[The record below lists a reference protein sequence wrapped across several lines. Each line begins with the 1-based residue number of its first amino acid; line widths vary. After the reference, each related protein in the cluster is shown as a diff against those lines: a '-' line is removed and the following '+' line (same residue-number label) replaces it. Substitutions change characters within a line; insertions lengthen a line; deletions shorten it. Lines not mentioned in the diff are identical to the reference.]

1 MTPTTAFDVSTLR
14 WVGKEIDKSLG
25 EARAALE
32 EYAEGSREP
41 DLVETCIDRLRT
53 VRGTLLMIELH
64 GAAMFAEEL
73 DAVARNLR
81 ESRGE
86 RTNQACEALMSGLV
100 ALPDYLAG
108 LQEGRADVPA
118 TLLPLMN
125 DLRAVRDAPLLSET
139 SLFAPGLER
148 LLDADDEDH
157 VPGDGELAAEIS
169 SHRRDFHLGLLGWF
183 RGDEAALEKLESAIR
198 GFQAHASATRV
209 SRLFEAAAAVVEGVR
224 AGVIEGSVA
233 VKRLIGS
240 LDRVLKRIDTA
251 GEPDIAADYPFDLV
265 KNLLYYVSAATA
277 PGTPRI
283 EKLKHRYRLVDSAE
297 AEAESLQDV
306 SLFGLS
312 SDTYETV
319 RTLLLGEIT
328 SIKDRLDVALHAE
341 PRDPA
346 ALQPVVPQLYKISD
360 TLGMVGMGSL
370 RQRLLQ
376 QAETLE
382 RGLSGNGMPETAELM
397 ALASD
402 LVFAESS
409 IQGGL
414 NKGYPEEADDGL
426 DLQTLPAGELARYR
440 GVVLEEIA
448 NEFAAIK
455 NAVAAFVA
463 EPHRLDVIEEVP
475 HHLDL
480 AGGALRVVEFDDA
493 ATVTE
498 KVATVVEALKAGQLD
513 TADAARVEALADA
526 IAGIE
531 YYVELKVLAD
541 PAADGALDYAARALT
556 RVMPAGDVVE
566 TEGDEGMDH
575 LELPSGFE
583 LPDLDVVPVE
593 GGSPQVE
600 AAEEQAPEEDVAA
613 EEPGDEG
620 VVAEPTPA
628 APPPAPKIASEDVD
642 DEIHEIFVEE
652 AREQLDNIRQA
663 YSNWRIDNEN
673 RDELATLRRGFHT
686 LKGSGRMVGAE
697 NIGEFAWSV
706 ENLLN
711 RVIDGTVAPSG
722 EIMGLLDEVLENLP
736 ELVEAHEARRAAAVD
751 TLPLEARAFTLAGA
765 PLPERVTAAPEPAVA
780 GVPEPE
786 SELEHEV
793 AVEPE
798 PVDTTEPESMSQPEE
813 EVFAAPPEILEPSA
827 IELDPVLADIFLGES
842 RTHVNS
848 VRQFLANC
856 AESAGSCEITGELVR
871 AFHTLHGSANMAGV
885 LPVAELSG
893 AAEELLR
900 LNQEQGRGIDAL
912 AVSVLQATSDA
923 IEQCLYIINRPGG
936 EAPEWQSLLNDL
948 AGLGRPDE
956 EEMFVPSEVS
966 TGVPVEDRAEA
977 LEISAKESPEAIPD
991 AMPPSEPSQRAPD
1004 SEFLAMFVEE
1014 ARELHEQME
1023 SAFAH
1028 WQEGQEGA
1036 VAELQRILHTLK
1048 GSARL
1053 AGIPQI
1059 GDLSHAFETMLTE
1072 IPESG
1077 ATPEGYLDLG
1087 RQACDRLMEQADLL
1101 SGGKPVPTFP
1111 DLVARLEMR
1120 GETAPAQEAN
1130 VPAEETPFVDTSVP
1144 SEPKEAGPTTGAAQ
1158 KPRREGERIRISTE
1172 MLDRM
1177 VDNVGE
1183 VSIYASRLS
1192 QQHTQIHFNLG
1203 ELEQT
1208 VARLREQLRNLDIE
1222 TEAQILYRYERE
1234 GGDKAE
1240 GTEDFDPLELDRF
1253 STIQELSRALVET
1266 VEDLGNICG
1275 YLQNGTRDVDMLM
1288 LQQSRIVS
1296 DLQNELL
1303 RTRLVPFTQQVSRLE
1318 RLVRQTC
1325 APLGKKARLVV
1336 KGRETELDRGVLDQ
1350 TMPLLEHLLRNAV
1363 SHGTETTDERRAAD
1377 KPEEAMVT
1385 LRLGRDGM
1393 DVVLSVSDDGRG
1405 LDAEAIRAKA
1415 VELGI
1420 VEPDVPLEHEDA
1432 LRLILA
1438 PGFST
1443 ASEVTQI
1450 SGRGVGLD
1458 VVNSEVKQLGGR
1470 LEVRSHEGQGSTFT
1484 IRLPFSLAITDV
1496 LLLQMGEEV
1505 MAAPHSTV
1513 ETVVRIPRDKLLA
1526 CRDGSDPGYQYAGQ
1540 NYPVRYFG
1548 ELFGLAPPPIPDQNK
1563 WMPALLVH
1571 TGDRRMAL
1579 QVDGLLGTRQIV
1591 VKSVGPQLSVV
1602 PWIIGGTILGDGR
1615 VALITDVTSLV
1626 RSASHE
1632 VEIKVP
1638 VEGEALQQVTVMVV
1652 DDSIT
1657 VRRVTS
1663 RLLERH
1669 GMNVVTAKDGV
1680 EAVALLQDTRPDVML
1695 LDIEMPRMDGF
1706 EVARH
1711 VRNNPEISGV
1721 PIIMITSRTGEKHRE
1736 RAASIGVERYL
1747 GKPYQEEELMDTILE
1762 VLAGVTE

>member
-1 MTPTTAFDVSTLR
+1 V
-14 WVGKEIDKSLG
+14 
-25 EARAALE
+25 
-32 EYAEGSREP
+32 
-41 DLVETCIDRLRT
+41 
-53 VRGTLLMIELH
+53 
-64 GAAMFAEEL
+64 
-73 DAVARNLR
+73 
-81 ESRGE
+81 
-86 RTNQACEALMSGLV
+86 
-100 ALPDYLAG
+100 
-108 LQEGRADVPA
+108 
-118 TLLPLMN
+118 
-125 DLRAVRDAPLLSET
+125 
-139 SLFAPGLER
+139 
-148 LLDADDEDH
+148 
-157 VPGDGELAAEIS
+157 
-169 SHRRDFHLGLLGWF
+169 
-183 RGDEAALEKLESAIR
+183 
-198 GFQAHASATRV
+198 
-209 SRLFEAAAAVVEGVR
+209 
-224 AGVIEGSVA
+224 
-233 VKRLIGS
+233 
-240 LDRVLKRIDTA
+240 
-251 GEPDIAADYPFDLV
+251 
-265 KNLLYYVSAATA
+265 
-277 PGTPRI
+277 
-283 EKLKHRYRLVDSAE
+283 
-297 AEAESLQDV
+297 
-306 SLFGLS
+306 
-312 SDTYETV
+312 
-319 RTLLLGEIT
+319 
-328 SIKDRLDVALHAE
+328 
-341 PRDPA
+341 
-346 ALQPVVPQLYKISD
+346 
-360 TLGMVGMGSL
+360 
-370 RQRLLQ
+370 
-376 QAETLE
+376 
-382 RGLSGNGMPETAELM
+382 
-397 ALASD
+397 
-402 LVFAESS
+402 
-409 IQGGL
+409 
-414 NKGYPEEADDGL
+414 
-426 DLQTLPAGELARYR
+426 
-440 GVVLEEIA
+440 
-448 NEFAAIK
+448 
-455 NAVAAFVA
+455 
-463 EPHRLDVIEEVP
+463 
-475 HHLDL
+475 
-480 AGGALRVVEFDDA
+480 
-493 ATVTE
+493 
-498 KVATVVEALKAGQLD
+498 D
-513 TADAARVEALADA
+513 TADLARVEALADA

-531 YYVELKVLAD
+531 YYVELKVHED
-541 PAADGALDYAARALT
+541 PAADGALDYAAGALA
-556 RVMPAGDVVE
+556 RISPAEGAEEAAGDEIV
-566 TEGDEGMDH
+566 DR
-575 LELPSGFE
+575 LEPPSGFE
-583 LPDLDVVPVE
+583 LPDLGAVPVE
-593 GGSPQVE
+593 GESPQVE
-600 AAEEQAPEEDVAA
+600 TAEEQALAEDAA
-613 EEPGDEG
+613 AADSGDEG
-620 VVAEPTPA
+620 VIEAPTPA

-663 YSNWRIDNEN
+663 YSRWRTDTEN
-673 RDELATLRRGFHT
+673 QDELATLRRGFHT

-697 NIGEFAWSV
+697 NIGECAWSV

-711 RVIDGTVAPSG
+711 RVIDGTVPPSG

-736 ELVEAHEARRAAAVD
+736 ELVEAHDARRAASVD

-765 PLPERVTAAPEPAVA
+765 PLPERVTAATEPAVTE
-780 GVPEPE
+780 VPAPE
-786 SELEHEV
+786 AEAEL

-798 PVDTTEPESMSQPEE
+798 QIDTFEPESTSEPEE
-813 EVFAAPPEILEPSA
+813 EIVAASPEILAPSA

-842 RTHVNS
+842 RTHVDS
-848 VRQFLANC
+848 VRQFLASC
-856 AESAGSCEITGELVR
+856 AESSGSCEITGELVR

-923 IEQCLYIINRPGG
+923 IEQCLDIINRPGG
-936 EAPEWQSLLNDL
+936 EAPEWQSLLSDL
-948 AGLGRPDE
+948 AGLGRPVE
-956 EEMFVPSEVS
+956 EEVVESEEVS
-966 TGVPVEDRAEA
+966 TGIPVEDRSETVATEAEEVTG
-977 LEISAKESPEAIPD
+977 EIPEAAP
-991 AMPPSEPSQRAPD
+991 APEPSPRAPD

-1023 SAFAH
+1023 TAFAH
-1028 WQEGQEGA
+1028 WQDGQEGA
-1036 VAELQRILHTLK
+1036 VAELQRVLHTLK

-1072 IPESG
+1072 FPESG
-1077 ATPEGYLDLG
+1077 ATPEVYLDLG

-1101 SGGKPVPTFP
+1101 SGGKPVPTYP

-1120 GETAPAQEAN
+1120 GEPASAHEEIA
-1130 VPAEETPFVDTSVP
+1130 PAEETPFGDTSVP
-1144 SEPKEAGPTTGAAQ
+1144 QEPAATKPAAGAAQ
-1158 KPRREGERIRISTE
+1158 KPRREGERIRISTD

-1192 QQHTQIHFNLG
+1192 QQHNQIHFNLG

-1363 SHGTETTDERRAAD
+1363 SHGIETTDERRVAD

-1420 VEPDVPLEHEDA
+1420 VKPDVPLEHEDA

-1526 CRDGSDPGYQYAGQ
+1526 CRDGSDPGYQYAGK

-1548 ELFGLAPPPIPDQNK
+1548 ELFGYAAPPIPEQNK

-1602 PWIIGGTILGDGR
+1602 PWILGGTILGDGR
-1615 VALITDVTSLV
+1615 IALITDVTSLV

-1736 RAASIGVERYL
+1736 RAATIGVERYL

-1762 VLAGVTE
+1762 VLAGVTV

>member
-86 RTNQACEALMSGLV
+86 RTNQACEALMGGLV

-139 SLFAPGLER
+139 SLFAPGLEH
-148 LLDADDEDH
+148 LLDADDDQ
-157 VPGDGELAAEIS
+157 VPGDGELAAAIS

-183 RGDEAALEKLESAIR
+183 RGDEVALERLESAIR

-209 SRLFEAAAAVVEGVR
+209 SRLFEAAAAVVDGVR
-224 AGVIEGSVA
+224 AGAIEGSVA

-240 LDRVLKRIDTA
+240 LDRVLKRIGTA
-251 GEPDIAADYPFDLV
+251 GEPDIATDYPFDLV

-277 PGTPRI
+277 PGTPLI
-283 EKLKHRYRLVDSAE
+283 EKLKNRYRLVDSAE
-297 AEAESLQDV
+297 AEAAESLQDV

-319 RTLLLGEIT
+319 RTLLLAEIT

-382 RGLSGNGMPETAELM
+382 RGLSGEGMPETAELM

-414 NKGYPEEADDGL
+414 NKGYPEGADEGL
-426 DLQTLPAGELARYR
+426 DLQALPAGELARYR
-440 GVVLEEIA
+440 GVVLEEIG
-448 NEFAAIK
+448 NEFSAIK

-463 EPHRLDVIEEVP
+463 EPHRLDEIEEVP
-475 HHLDL
+475 RHLDL
-480 AGGALRVVEFDDA
+480 AGGALKVVEFDDA
-493 ATVTE
+493 ATLTE
-498 KVATVVEALKAGQLD
+498 KVTTVVEALKAGQVD

-531 YYVELKVLAD
+531 YYVELKAVDD
-541 PAADGALDYAARALT
+541 PAADGALDYAARALA
-556 RVMPAGDVVE
+556 RVASADEAVEAAGDAA
-566 TEGDEGMDH
+566 MDN
-575 LELPSGFE
+575 LDLPPGFE
-583 LPDLDVVPVE
+583 LPDLGAVPEE
-593 GGSPQVE
+593 GESPQVE
-600 AAEEQAPEEDVAA
+600 IAEEHAPAEDAAAAEPREADAA
-613 EEPGDEG
+613 DEP
-620 VVAEPTPA
+620 APA

-663 YSNWRIDNEN
+663 YSRWRTDTEN

-722 EIMGLLDEVLENLP
+722 EIMGLLDEVLNNLP

-765 PLPERVTAAPEPAVA
+765 PLPERVTAASEPAVA
-780 GVPEPE
+780 GVPETEPE
-786 SELEHEV
+786 PEV
-793 AVEPE
+793 VVEPE
-798 PVDTTEPESMSQPEE
+798 PVDTTEPESPPEPEE
-813 EVFAAPPEILEPSA
+813 EIVAAPPEILAPSA

-842 RTHVNS
+842 RTHVDS
-848 VRQFLANC
+848 VRQFLADC
-856 AESAGSCEITGELVR
+856 AKSSGSCEITGELVR

-893 AAEELLR
+893 AAEALLR
-900 LNQEQGRGIDAL
+900 LNQEQGRSIDAL
-912 AVSVLQATSDA
+912 SVSVLQATSDA
-923 IEQCLYIINRPGG
+923 IEQCLDIINRPGG
-936 EAPEWQSLLNDL
+936 EAPEWQALLSDL

-956 EEMFVPSEVS
+956 EEVVESAGVS
-966 TGVPVEDRAEA
+966 SGVPVEDRPKAAAIEAAEP
-977 LEISAKESPEAIPD
+977 PEAIPD
-991 AMPPSEPSQRAPD
+991 VAPSPEPPQRAPD
-1004 SEFLAMFVEE
+1004 SEFLAIFVEE

-1023 SAFAH
+1023 TAFAH
-1028 WQEGQEGA
+1028 WQEGKEGA
-1036 VAELQRILHTLK
+1036 VAELQRVLHTLK

-1053 AGIPQI
+1053 AGIQQI
-1059 GDLSHAFETMLTE
+1059 GYLSHAFETMLAE

-1077 ATPEGYLDLG
+1077 GTPEVYLDLG

-1101 SGGKPVPTFP
+1101 SGGKPVPTYP

-1120 GETAPAQEAN
+1120 GETAPAQEEIT
-1130 VPAEETPFVDTSVP
+1130 PAEETPFVDTSAP
-1144 SEPKEAGPTTGAAQ
+1144 AEHPETRPTAGAAQ
-1158 KPRREGERIRISTE
+1158 KPRREGERIRISTD

-1192 QQHTQIHFNLG
+1192 QQHNQIHFNLG

-1275 YLQNGTRDVDMLM
+1275 YLQNDTRDVDMLM

-1363 SHGTETTDERRAAD
+1363 SHGVETTDERRAAD

-1393 DVVLSVSDDGRG
+1393 EVVLSVSDDGRG

-1420 VEPDVPLEHEDA
+1420 VEPDAPLEHDDA

-1443 ASEVTQI
+1443 AGEVTQI

-1470 LEVRSHEGQGSTFT
+1470 LEVRAHEGQGSTFT

-1526 CRDGSDPGYQYAGQ
+1526 CRDGSDAGYQYAGQ

-1591 VKSVGPQLSVV
+1591 AKSVGPQLSVV
-1602 PWIIGGTILGDGR
+1602 PWILGGTILGDGR
-1615 VALITDVTSLV
+1615 VALITDVTNLV

-1638 VEGEALQQVTVMVV
+1638 AEGEALQQVTLMVV

-1680 EAVALLQDTRPDVML
+1680 EAVALLQDTRPDVVL

-1736 RAASIGVERYL
+1736 RAANIGVERYL

>member
-1 MTPTTAFDVSTLR
+1 
-14 WVGKEIDKSLG
+14 
-25 EARAALE
+25 
-32 EYAEGSREP
+32 
-41 DLVETCIDRLRT
+41 
-53 VRGTLLMIELH
+53 
-64 GAAMFAEEL
+64 
-73 DAVARNLR
+73 
-81 ESRGE
+81 
-86 RTNQACEALMSGLV
+86 MSGLV

-139 SLFAPGLER
+139 SLFAPGLEH
-148 LLDADDEDH
+148 LLDAGDDDH
-157 VPGDGELAAEIS
+157 VAGSGALAAEIG

-183 RGDEAALEKLESAIR
+183 RGDEAALERLESAIS

-209 SRLFEAAAAVVEGVR
+209 SRLFEAGAAVVEGVR

-240 LDRVLKRIDTA
+240 LDRVLKRIGTA

-277 PGTPRI
+277 PGTPLI
-283 EKLKHRYRLVDSAE
+283 DKLKHRYRLVDSAE

-382 RGLSGNGMPETAELM
+382 RGLSGDGMPETAELM

-414 NKGYPEEADDGL
+414 NKGYPEATDDEL
-426 DLQTLPAGELARYR
+426 NLQALPAGELARYR
-440 GVVLEEIA
+440 GVVLEEIG

-463 EPHRLDVIEEVP
+463 EPHRLDLIEEVP

-493 ATVTE
+493 SALTE

-513 TADAARVEALADA
+513 TADAAHVEALADA

-531 YYVELKVLAD
+531 YYVELKVLEDA
-541 PAADGALDYAARALT
+541 AADGALDYAARALT
-556 RVMPAGDVVE
+556 RFMPSGDAVE
-566 TEGDEGMDH
+566 AEGDEGMDH

-583 LPDLDVVPVE
+583 LPDLDVVSVE
-593 GGSPQVE
+593 GETPEVD
-600 AAEEQAPEEDVAA
+600 AAEEQAPAEDVAA
-613 EEPGDEG
+613 AEAGDEG

-663 YSNWRIDNEN
+663 YSSWRTDTEN

-765 PLPERVTAAPEPAVA
+765 PLPERVAPASEPAVA

-786 SELEHEV
+786 V

-798 PVDTTEPESMSQPEE
+798 PVDITEPESPSEPEE
-813 EVFAAPPEILEPSA
+813 EDIAAPPEFLAPSA

-842 RTHVNS
+842 RTHVDS

-856 AESAGSCEITGELVR
+856 AESSGSCEITGELVR

-900 LNQEQGRGIDAL
+900 RNQEQGRGIDAL

-923 IEQCLYIINRPGG
+923 IEQCLDIINRPGG
-936 EAPEWQSLLNDL
+936 EAPEWQSLLSDL
-948 AGLGRPDE
+948 AGLGRPGE
-956 EEMFVPSEVS
+956 EETVVAPEVS
-966 TGVPVEDRAEA
+966 TAVPVEDRAETVGIA
-977 LEISAKESPEAIPD
+977 AEESPEAIPD
-991 AMPPSEPSQRAPD
+991 VTPPSGPPQRAPD
-1004 SEFLAMFVEE
+1004 SEFLSMFVEE

-1023 SAFAH
+1023 TAFAH

-1036 VAELQRILHTLK
+1036 VAELQRVLHTLK

-1077 ATPEGYLDLG
+1077 PTPEDYLDLG

-1120 GETAPAQEAN
+1120 GETAPLPEET

-1144 SEPKEAGPTTGAAQ
+1144 PEPEEARPTTGAAQ

-1192 QQHTQIHFNLG
+1192 QQHNQIHFNLG

-1234 GGDKAE
+1234 GGDKSE
-1240 GTEDFDPLELDRF
+1240 DTEDFDPLELDRF

-1336 KGRETELDRGVLDQ
+1336 RGRETELDRGVLDQ

-1363 SHGTETTDERRAAD
+1363 SHGIETTDQRRAAD

-1540 NYPVRYFG
+1540 IYPVRYFG

-1602 PWIIGGTILGDGR
+1602 PWILGGTILGDGR

-1711 VRNNPEISGV
+1711 VRNNPDISGV